1 MTPRKTIR
9 DVPASVRQR
18 LLNLAREQRVRFEG
32 MLQRYAI
39 ERFLYRLSASDEVDR
54 FTLKG
59 AALLRMWTGQ
69 ELRPTRDIDFLAR
82 GARDEAA
89 IRAALRAVCGIPCR
103 EDGVVFDPA
112 TISIT
117 SIRIEQP
124 DGGLRVRIRGGLG
137 RVRLAV
143 PVDIGFGDVIT
154 LGRREEDYPTLL
166 DLPAPRLWTYP
177 RETMIAE
184 KFHAMASLG
193 DRNSRV
199 KDLWDVAC
207 LARRFAF
214 DGESLRHRH
223 RRDVP
228 PLRDVAHRRA
238 ADGAAGRLLRRPR
251 GPRARATLARDAAA
265 DRHRHRRAGP
275 PRGSRRGA
283 APLPGAGLR
292 QPDRGEPVHAGVARR
307 WAVAAGEFRF
317 GQEAQAVSEAAG
329 RVNELDPRQH
339 RRYPAYKPSGIE
351 WLDGIPANWET
362 KRLRFIVETGSTKR
376 EVADLDPETEVSFV
390 PMEAVRGIWWHRFR
404 FGETARRSCRGL
416 HVLPQRGCHCRQDH
430 PVFRERQ
437 GRAGHRLVQR
447 CRLWNDRAT
456 CPSSLIPRG
465 SSLSSLPDLQRPLSS
480 DRYGFDVRGRWPE
493 AYLG

>member
-1 MTPRKTIR
+1 MTPRKATR

-32 MLQRYAI
+32 VLQRYAV

-69 ELRPTRDIDFLAR
+69 ELRPTRDVDFLAS

-89 IRAALRAVCGIPCR
+89 ISTALRDVCGIPCR
-103 EDGVVFDPA
+103 EDGVVFDLA

-117 SIRIEQP
+117 SIRIDQP
-124 DGGLRVRIRGGLG
+124 NGGLRARIRGSLG

-177 RETMIAE
+177 RETMVAE

-214 DGESLRHRH
+214 DGDTLRTAIAETFRHRGT
-223 RRDVP
+223 
-228 PLRDVAHRRA
+228 PLTGGRPTALLAGYYEDTARA
-238 ADGAAGRLLRRPR
+238 QHWQMLARQIAPETDGPARLADAGEELRRF
-251 GPRARATLARDAAA
+251 L
-265 DRHRHRRAGP
+265 
-275 PRGSRRGA
+275 
-283 APLPGAGLR
+283 
-292 QPDRGEPVHAGVARR
+292 
-307 WAVAAGEFRF
+307 
-317 GQEAQAVSEAAG
+317 
-329 RVNELDPRQH
+329 
-339 RRYPAYKPSGIE
+339 
-351 WLDGIPANWET
+351 
-362 KRLRFIVETGSTKR
+362 
-376 EVADLDPETEVSFV
+376 V
-390 PMEAVRGIWWHRFR
+390 PI
-404 FGETARRSCRGL
+404 C
-416 HVLPQRGCHCRQDH
+416 D
-430 PVFRERQ
+430 
-437 GRAGHRLVQR
+437 
-447 CRLWNDRAT
+447 
-456 CPSSLIPRG
+456 SLIEETPFTQAWPAG
-465 SSLSSLPDLQRPLSS
+465 GPWRPGIQAQVEGEGG
-480 DRYGFDVRGRWPE
+480 D
-493 AYLG
+493 